1 MMRLLRRVFIRNW
14 ELKLFSFLIA
24 LVLWLTLI
32 PDDKIFDEKI
42 LTVRLD
48 VHNIPSSMAL
58 VEKPPP
64 TLNVIIRAPKRLIDR
79 FTPDNV
85 NAVLDLRGARL
96 EVQDY
101 YLSENMIR
109 APEGAEIQQIIPQQV
124 KLRLERILEE
134 MLEVEP
140 DILGELPE
148 GLGVAK
154 IDVIPSRVRVRGPE
168 SKINKD
174 DKVRTTPVNIS
185 ALKEPTEVE
194 ARLILPNPD
203 LQLASPRTTVLVR
216 ILIQEINEQ
225 ETPEIKKQ

>member
-1 MMRLLRRVFIRNW
+1 MIRALRRVFIRNW
-14 ELKLFSFLIA
+14 GLKLFSFLIA

-64 TLNVIIRAPKRLIDR
+64 TLNVIIRAPKRLIGQ
-79 FTPDNV
+79 FTAANV
-85 NAVLDLRGARL
+85 NAVLDLREAQID
-96 EVQDY
+96 VQDY

-109 APEGAEIQQIIPQQV
+109 SPEGAEVQQIIPQQV
-124 KLRLERILEE
+124 KLRLERIVEE

-154 IDVIPSRVRVRGPE
+154 IEVIPSRVRVRGPE

-174 DKVRTTPVNIS
+174 DKVKTTPVDIS
-185 ALKEPTEVE
+185 ALTEPTEVE

-203 LQLASPRTTVLVR
+203 LRLASSRTTVLVR
-216 ILIQEINEQ
+216 ILIQEIVEQ
-225 ETPEIKKQ
+225 GTSEIKK

>member
-1 MMRLLRRVFIRNW
+1 MIRLLRRVFIHNW
-14 ELKLFSFLIA
+14 GLKLFSFLIA

-58 VEKPPP
+58 VEEPPP
-64 TLNVIIRAPKRLIDR
+64 TLNVIIRAPKRLIDQ
-79 FTPDNV
+79 FTAANV
-85 NAVLDLRGARL
+85 NAVLDLRGARI

-101 YLSENMIR
+101 YLSESMIR
-109 APEGAEIQQIIPQQV
+109 APEGAEIQRIIPQQV
-124 KLRLERILEE
+124 KLKLERIIEE

-154 IDVIPSRVRVRGPE
+154 IEVIPSRVRVRGPE
-168 SKINKD
+168 SKINKN
-174 DKVRTTPVNIS
+174 DKVKTIPIDIS
-185 ALKEPTEVE
+185 TLTEPTEVE
-194 ARLILPNPD
+194 ASLILPNPD
-203 LQLASPRTTVLVR
+203 LRLAASRTTVIVR
-216 ILIQEINEQ
+216 ILIQEISGQ
-225 ETPEIKKQ
+225 ETPEIKK

>member
-1 MMRLLRRVFIRNW
+1 MRNW
-14 ELKLFSFLIA
+14 GLKLFSFLIA

-64 TLNVIIRAPKRLIDR
+64 TLNVIIRAPKRLIDQ
-79 FTPDNV
+79 FTAANV
-85 NAVLDLRGARL
+85 NAVLDLRGARID
-96 EVQDY
+96 VQDY
-101 YLSENMIR
+101 YLSESMIR

-124 KLRLERILEE
+124 KLKLERIVEE

-154 IDVIPSRVRVRGPE
+154 IEVIPSRVRVRGPE
-168 SKINKD
+168 SKINKN
-174 DKVRTTPVNIS
+174 DKVKTIPVDIS
-185 ALKEPTEVE
+185 TLTEPTEVE
-194 ARLILPNPD
+194 ATLILPNPD
-203 LQLASPRTTVLVR
+203 LRLAASRTTVIVR
-216 ILIQEINEQ
+216 ILIQEISAQ
-225 ETPEIKKQ
+225 ETPEIKK

>member
-1 MMRLLRRVFIRNW
+1 MIRALRRVFIRNW
-14 ELKLFSFLIA
+14 GLKLFSFLIA

-48 VHNIPSSMAL
+48 VHNIPSNMAL

-64 TLNVIIRAPKRLIDR
+64 TLNVIIRAPKRLIGQ
-79 FTPDNV
+79 FTAANV
-85 NAVLDLRGARL
+85 NAVLDLRGARID
-96 EVQDY
+96 VQDY

-109 APEGAEIQQIIPQQV
+109 TPEGAEVQQIIPQQV
-124 KLRLERILEE
+124 KLKLERIVEE

-154 IDVIPSRVRVRGPE
+154 IEVIPSRVRVRGPE
-168 SKINKD
+168 SKINKE
-174 DKVRTTPVNIS
+174 DKVKTTPVDIS
-185 ALKEPTEVE
+185 ALTEPTEVE
-194 ARLILPNPD
+194 ASLILPNPD
-203 LQLASPRTTVLVR
+203 LRLASSRTTVIVR
-216 ILIQEINEQ
+216 ILIQKIVEQ
-225 ETPEIKKQ
+225 GTPEIKK

>member
-1 MMRLLRRVFIRNW
+1 MIRALRRVFIRNW
-14 ELKLFSFLIA
+14 GLKLFSFLIA

-48 VHNIPSSMAL
+48 VHNIPSNMAL

-64 TLNVIIRAPKRLIDR
+64 TLNVIIRAPKRLIGQ
-79 FTPDNV
+79 FTAANV
-85 NAVLDLRGARL
+85 NAVLDLRGARID
-96 EVQDY
+96 VQDY

-109 APEGAEIQQIIPQQV
+109 TPEGAEVQQIIPQQV
-124 KLRLERILEE
+124 KLKLERIVEE

-154 IDVIPSRVRVRGPE
+154 IEVIPSRVRVRGPE
-168 SKINKD
+168 SKINKE
-174 DKVRTTPVNIS
+174 DKVKTTPVDIS
-185 ALKEPTEVE
+185 ALTEPTEVE
-194 ARLILPNPD
+194 ASLILPNPD
-203 LQLASPRTTVLVR
+203 LRLASSRTTVLVR
-216 ILIQEINEQ
+216 ILIQKIVEQ
-225 ETPEIKKQ
+225 GTPEIKK